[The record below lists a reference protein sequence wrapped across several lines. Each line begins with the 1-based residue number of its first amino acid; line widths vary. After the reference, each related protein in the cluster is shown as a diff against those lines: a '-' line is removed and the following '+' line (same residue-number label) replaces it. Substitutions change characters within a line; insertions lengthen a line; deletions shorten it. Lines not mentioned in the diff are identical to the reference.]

1 VERKTLAQLR
11 AQKGLTQRELAP
23 ALGITPSALAM
34 YEIGLRTP
42 YLKKAKEIAA
52 YFGVPVEQIIFGP
65 EVKTI
70 KTGTT
75 GD

>member
-1 VERKTLAQLR
+1 
-11 AQKGLTQRELAP
+11 
-23 ALGITPSALAM
+23 M